1 MTKLSCHCGE
11 VEIEVTLRNGLQ
23 DLDQCNC
30 SICKRRGAITATV
43 NLEDLSIKK
52 GKEKLKLYRF
62 HTNTAEHYFCSCCG
76 IYTHH
81 KQRTNPNTYG
91 INIGCLE
98 NVNPFDLENVSI
110 YDGVNQPCDQN

>member
-62 HTNTAEHYFCSCCG
+62 HKSVVYNLNLIA
-76 IYTHH
+76 
-81 KQRTNPNTYG
+81 
-91 INIGCLE
+91 LMA
-98 NVNPFDLENVSI
+98 VSE
-110 YDGVNQPCDQN
+110 

>member
-43 NLEDLSIKK
+43 NLEDLTIMI
-52 GKEKLKLYRF
+52 GK
-62 HTNTAEHYFCSCCG
+62 
-76 IYTHH
+76 
-81 KQRTNPNTYG
+81 
-91 INIGCLE
+91 
-98 NVNPFDLENVSI
+98 
-110 YDGVNQPCDQN
+110 